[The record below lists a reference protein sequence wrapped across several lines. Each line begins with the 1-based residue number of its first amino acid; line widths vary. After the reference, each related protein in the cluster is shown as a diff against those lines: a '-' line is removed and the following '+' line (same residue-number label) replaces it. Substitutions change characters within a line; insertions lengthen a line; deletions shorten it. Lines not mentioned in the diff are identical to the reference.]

1 MSNDILNGIDLT
13 GLPKMDF
20 KYTTNVV
27 SGIQAQI
34 EENNKITQQMAE
46 EAYNNRQ
53 RMQKAIEQTASNTA
67 QTNVQLQKVV
77 ENQNEYI
84 DVLKDQL
91 STQKQQ
97 LELDEQQLTILKN
110 IFASGEDG
118 VAIEKEIMKL
128 IQDQID
134 SSHPL
139 WDYVK
144 DKGGDI
150 AVAGVTAGTPVIY
163 GAIKMYLESKGII
176 LP

>member
-1 MSNDILNGIDLT
+1 MAKDDLT
-13 GLPKMDF
+13 RLELAGVPKIQYPYTATANVASDIQEHIN
-20 KYTTNVV
+20 KY
-27 SGIQAQI
+27 
-34 EENNKITQQMAE
+34 NKISQQMGE
-46 EAYNNRQ
+46 EVYNNRQ
-53 RMQKAIEQTASNTA
+53 RMQKAIEQTAINTSE
-67 QTNVQLQKVV
+67 TNVQLKKVV
-77 ENQNEYI
+77 ENQNSYI

-91 STQKQQ
+91 SAQKQQ

-110 IFASGEDG
+110 IFKSGVDG

-150 AVAGVTAGTPVIY
+150 VVAGVTAG
-163 GAIKMYLESKGII
+163 GACYIQCY
-176 LP
+176 

>member
-1 MSNDILNGIDLT
+1 MGSDIFNKMELANIPKLDLS
-13 GLPKMDF
+13 
-20 KYTTNVV
+20 YTTNLA

-34 EENNKITQQMAE
+34 EESNKRTQQVAE

-53 RMQKAIEQTASNTA
+53 RMQKAIEQTANNTA
-67 QTNVQLQKVV
+67 ETNVQLQKVV
-77 ENQNEYI
+77 ENQNAYI

-97 LELDEQQLTILKN
+97 LELNEHQLTILKN
-110 IFASGEDG
+110 IFVSGEDG
-118 VAIEKEIMKL
+118 VAVEKAIMKL
-128 IQDQID
+128 IQEQID
-134 SSHPL
+134 SNHPL

-150 AVAGVTAGTPVIY
+150 AVTGVAAGAPIIY
-163 GAIKMYLESKGII
+163 GAIKMYLASKGIL

>member
-1 MSNDILNGIDLT
+1 MESDIFNKIKLANVPKLDLS
-13 GLPKMDF
+13 
-20 KYTTNVV
+20 YTTNLAL
-27 SGIQAQI
+27 GIQAQI
-34 EENNKITQQMAE
+34 EESNKRTQQIAE

-53 RMQKAIEQTASNTA
+53 RMQKSIEQTATNTA
-67 QTNVQLQKVV
+67 ETNVQLQKIV
-77 ENQNEYI
+77 ENQNAYI

-97 LELDEQQLTILKN
+97 LELNEHQLTVLKN

-118 VAIEKEIMKL
+118 VAVEKEIMKL
-128 IQDQID
+128 IQEQID
-134 SSHPL
+134 SNHPL

-150 AVAGVTAGTPVIY
+150 AVAGVTAGAPIIY
-163 GAIKMYLESKGII
+163 GAIKMYLASKGIL